1 MAAPYKILIVEDE
14 PLIAE
19 SLQELL
25 TASGYEFVSRA
36 SGAERAFALAEG
48 SRPDVAVIDVKLT
61 GDLDG
66 ITLALE
72 LSRRYRVTV
81 VFITGNP
88 QAVYDRAWDF
98 RHFVLAKPF
107 SESEFL
113 DTVSAAC
120 AQIAETGLR

>member
-1 MAAPYKILIVEDE
+1 MRTRYKIMIVEDE

-19 SLQELL
+19 GLKELL
-25 TASGYEFVSRA
+25 DGSKYEVVNCA
-36 SGAERAFALAEG
+36 SGAEGAFVVAEKT
-48 SRPDVAVIDVKLT
+48 RPDVAVLDVKLA

-66 ITLALE
+66 VTLALE

-81 VFITGNP
+81 MFITGNP

-113 DTVSAAC
+113 DTIAAAC
-120 AQIAETGLR
+120 AQAVQT

>member
-14 PLIAE
+14 PLITEAL
-19 SLQELL
+19 SDLL
-25 TASGYEFVSRA
+25 TDSGYEVVSGA
-36 SGAERAFALAEG
+36 TEAERAFVLAEET
-48 SRPDVAVIDVKLT
+48 RPDVVILDVKLA

-66 ITLALE
+66 VTLALE

-107 SESEFL
+107 SDSEFL
-113 DTVSAAC
+113 DTVAAAC
-120 AQIAETGLR
+120 AQKV